1 MCVLFCLVQVRRCGT
16 GAEGRE
22 QPVSESGRRRRCGS
36 LHRLGQCDVI
46 SLPPSL
52 ILPVWQP
59 GTFLYFSVWC
69 RLDAMSGGRLVQ
81 GDTRQCVYLCLVQV
95 GGHGTRDDRAESR
108 ATERAVG
115 R

>member
-1 MCVLFCLVQVRRCGT
+1 MRG
-16 GAEGRE
+16 GRE
-22 QPVSESGRRRRCGS
+22 GGGERGEPPRLTGR
-36 LHRLGQCDVI
+36 HTEV
-46 SLPPSL
+46 
-52 ILPVWQP
+52 
-59 GTFLYFSVWC
+59 
-69 RLDAMSGGRLVQ
+69 DAMNGGRLVQ

>member
-1 MCVLFCLVQVRRCGT
+1 MMMKRQADRQTYRV
-16 GAEGRE
+16 
-22 QPVSESGRRRRCGS
+22 
-36 LHRLGQCDVI
+36 H
-46 SLPPSL
+46 
-52 ILPVWQP
+52 
-59 GTFLYFSVWC
+59 
-69 RLDAMSGGRLVQ
+69 AMNGGRLVQ

>member
-1 MCVLFCLVQVRRCGT
+1 MGIIMKFIGNSKKNNAQKREHNLLKPT
-16 GAEGRE
+16 GRHTE
-22 QPVSESGRRRRCGS
+22 V
-36 LHRLGQCDVI
+36 
-46 SLPPSL
+46 
-52 ILPVWQP
+52 
-59 GTFLYFSVWC
+59 
-69 RLDAMSGGRLVQ
+69 DAMNGGRLVQ